1 MVIIKTGLGT
11 AILATDSEPLAI
23 GLTALLLSIPPIQA
37 VDCVTSLDQLLHEV
51 ADQQPALILLDTA
64 IAGRQLSRTSETLRR
79 LSPDSLKVILSA
91 SPEEY
96 RELIVTSEDPVVI
109 KGTDPARLARLLEF
123 LLKERVVA

>member
-1 MVIIKTGLGT
+1 MIIKTDVGT

-23 GLTALLLSIPPIQA
+23 GLTALLLSIPPIQD
-37 VDCVTSLDQLLHEV
+37 VDCVTSVDQLLQDV
-51 ADQQPALILLDTA
+51 ADQQPTLILLDTA
-64 IAGRQLSRTSETLRR
+64 IAGRRLSQTSEAIRE

-96 RELIVTSEDPVVI
+96 RELIVASDDPVVI
-109 KGTDPARLARLLEF
+109 KGTDPGRLARLLEF